1 MRAARE
7 KKAKQAL
14 QVVLFTVHTTLL
26 SQAHAEEKYTWQ
38 DVFNQEDGPLDK
50 EAFAQLDQL
59 ISKTGVYSTFLTEQ
73 MQEVEERVKGQNG
86 CAGAKRKT
94 SAAAANKSKK
104 RKTDA
109 GSASEN
115 PTQVLFWCH

>member
-1 MRAARE
+1 M
-7 KKAKQAL
+7 
-14 QVVLFTVHTTLL
+14 
-26 SQAHAEEKYTWQ
+26 WQ

-86 CAGAKRKT
+86 CAGTKRKA
-94 SAAAANKSKK
+94 SAQGASSNKK

-109 GSASEN
+109 GSASDN
-115 PTQVLFWCH
+115 PTQVVILVLLTTYVS